1 VTVREFGIGRNSQKT
16 NNIQIKRKNESYF
29 FHFFTNF
36 VVLPGE
42 IAKPNIEVKCVKIR
56 RI

>member
-1 VTVREFGIGRNSQKT
+1 MNFGTRHNSQKT
-16 NNIQIKRKNESYF
+16 NNIQIKRKNEFILFS
-29 FHFFTNF
+29 FFTNF

-42 IAKPNIEVKCVKIR
+42 IAKPNIEEKCVKIR

>member
-1 VTVREFGIGRNSQKT
+1 MNLEQNTTVKT
-16 NNIQIKRKNESYF
+16 NNIQIKENESYF

-42 IAKPNIEVKCVKIR
+42 IAKPNIEEKCVKIR

>member
-1 VTVREFGIGRNSQKT
+1 MNH
-16 NNIQIKRKNESYF
+16 F

-42 IAKPNIEVKCVKIR
+42 IAKPNIAGPEDFGPDGPVD
-56 RI
+56 

>member
-1 VTVREFGIGRNSQKT
+1 MTVREFGTGRNSQKT